1 LIILFSKVKIY
12 IFLVYHIAKPII
24 FKLNYIKMKKI
35 ILLLFLL
42 ISSLGY
48 AQTSN
53 YCSTEV
59 LHLNIPAETASA
71 VNLTI
76 VNTGAT
82 KMKVTVANADIS
94 FLDLLGTITGN
105 PTKSAADSS
114 IPGEISITLTWA
126 AEAPDNVTI
135 QFIQWRKAGAA
146 TWQIN
151 DATTP
156 FTGVCVIIP
165 PGEDA
170 TLSDLQVDSATLT
183 DFAPGKENY
192 DFSLAEGTTVVPTI
206 TGATVNEAGATT
218 VITQATGIPGDA
230 SVVVTASGGIIT
242 KTYTVSFFIA
252 PPTEPTTAAP
262 IPTSLPAD
270 VISVYSDTYTSIA
283 TNLNPGWGQA
293 TTMTEIDLAGNL
305 AMKYANLNYQGIEYA
320 SSDVSAME
328 YIHLDYYTADAT
340 AFQFFLIAGG
350 ENPYDVAATDGITTG
365 EWVSIDIPLSY
376 FLDAGRDLTTAFQFK
391 TTGNNTL
398 YLDNIYFY
406 KSPTATGKVATLS
419 ALEVDGTSVAGFT
432 PNKSTYLVELVGGT
446 TEVPQVTSAT
456 TSDAAASRVITQAS
470 SIPGAASV
478 LVTSQDGSTT
488 KTYTISYFIGA
499 PNTNAPTPPVRE
511 TLDVISIFSDTY
523 NNISDA
529 NYNPDWQQ
537 SGLSSAN
544 VAFQPTGSGNA
555 VLAYPN
561 FNYQGIEFS
570 SAQDLTAMEFLHLDI
585 WTVNG
590 VAPAITVIS
599 SGTEIPHSITNGDG
613 QWQSIEIPVAGITG
627 DVTKAIQLKFTGG
640 NGSSTAIYV
649 DNIYFYKSPTVTGED
664 ATLSALEIDGN
675 TVAGFTPN
683 SQNYLVA
690 LPGGTTVVP
699 QITLATTTDA
709 SASRVITQATAI
721 PGDATVLVTA
731 QDGTTK
737 KTYKLSFFIGA
748 PNVNAPTP
756 PARNAIDVISI
767 FSGTYNNI
775 TGANYNPNWQQSGF
789 SSANAEFQPTGSGN
803 AVLAY
808 TNFNY
813 QGIEFNSVQDITS
826 MEFLHLDIWTV
837 KGVIPTVSVI
847 SSGAVIPHTISNGD
861 GKWQSIEIPVANIT
875 TDLTRTIQL
884 MFNGGNGSPNAIYVD
899 NIYFYKT
906 PSTAGKDA
914 TLSELS
920 IDGVSVLGFT
930 PNSESYLMP
939 LLGGTTIVP
948 QITLATT
955 TDVSATTTIT
965 QAASIPGEASVVV
978 TSQDGTIT
986 KTYKVSFYIG
996 APNVNAPTPI
1006 ARETS
1011 DVISI
1016 FSDAYNNI
1024 IGANYNPDWQ
1034 QSGLSSANI
1043 EFKPAGTGNSVLAY
1057 TNFSYQGIE
1066 FNSVQDLTSMEFLHL
1081 DIWTVNGVIPS
1092 ITVISSGTEIPHTI
1106 TNGDGTWQ
1114 SIDIAVAGITEDITK
1129 AIHLKFNGG
1138 NGFSNAIYVD
1148 NIYFWKAASLGTNN
1162 VEILNFNAFPN
1173 PSQNSWTIKTN
1184 NVNITSI
1191 KVFDLQGKNV
1201 FSSTPNKNTTDIDG
1215 TYLKGGVYFAQIKT
1229 TSGVKIMKLI
1239 KK

>member
-1 LIILFSKVKIY
+1 MKVNQTKCPLFKKFFFSFCVFAFAFFSTYNVFSQTTFSQITQ
-12 IFLVYHIAKPII
+12 VE
-24 FKLNYIKMKKI
+24 NYI
-35 ILLLFLL
+35 
-42 ISSLGY
+42 
-48 AQTSN
+48 SN
-53 YCSTEV
+53 
-59 LHLNIPAETASA
+59 
-71 VNLTI
+71 
-76 VNTGAT
+76 
-82 KMKVTVANADIS
+82 
-94 FLDLLGTITGN
+94 N
-105 PTKSAADSS
+105 PT
-114 IPGEISITLTWA
+114 IN
-126 AEAPDNVTI
+126 AP
-135 QFIQWRKAGAA
+135 
-146 TWQIN
+146 
-151 DATTP
+151 
-156 FTGVCVIIP
+156 
-165 PGEDA
+165 
-170 TLSDLQVDSATLT
+170 
-183 DFAPGKENY
+183 
-192 DFSLAEGTTVVPTI
+192 
-206 TGATVNEAGATT
+206 
-218 VITQATGIPGDA
+218 
-230 SVVVTASGGIIT
+230 
-242 KTYTVSFFIA
+242 A
-252 PPTEPTTAAP
+252 PPA
-262 IPTSLPAD
+262 
-270 VISVYSDTYTSIA
+270 
-283 TNLNPGWGQA
+283 
-293 TTMTEIDLAGNL
+293 
-305 AMKYANLNYQGIEYA
+305 
-320 SSDVSAME
+320 
-328 YIHLDYYTADAT
+328 
-340 AFQFFLIAGG
+340 
-350 ENPYDVAATDGITTG
+350 
-365 EWVSIDIPLSY
+365 
-376 FLDAGRDLTTAFQFK
+376 
-391 TTGNNTL
+391 
-398 YLDNIYFY
+398 
-406 KSPTATGKVATLS
+406 
-419 ALEVDGTSVAGFT
+419 
-432 PNKSTYLVELVGGT
+432 
-446 TEVPQVTSAT
+446 
-456 TSDAAASRVITQAS
+456 
-470 SIPGAASV
+470 
-478 LVTSQDGSTT
+478 
-488 KTYTISYFIGA
+488 
-499 PNTNAPTPPVRE
+499 RE
-511 TLDVISIFSDTY
+511 TLDVISIFSDSY
-523 NNISDA
+523 NNITGA

-537 SGLSSAN
+537 SGFGFAN
-544 VAFQPTGSGNA
+544 TAFEPSGSGNA
-555 VLAYPN
+555 VLAYSN
-561 FNYQGIEFS
+561 FNYQGIEFNS
-570 SAQDLTAMEFLHLDI
+570 VQDITSMEYLHIDI
-585 WTVNG
+585 WTVG
-590 VAPAITVIS
+590 GAVPAISLIS
-599 SGTEIPHSITNGDG
+599 SGTEIPHTIPNGDG
-613 QWQSIEIPVAGITG
+613 AWQSIDIAVAGITG
-627 DVTKAIQLKFTGG
+627 DLTKAIQLKFTGG

-649 DNIYFYKSPTVTGED
+649 DNIYFYKSPTVTGKE

-683 SQNYLVA
+683 SQNYLIA

-737 KTYKLSFFIGA
+737 KTYKVSFFIGA

-906 PSTAGKDA
+906 PSAAGKDA

-920 IDGVSVLGFT
+920 VDGTSVLGFT

-939 LLGGTTIVP
+939 LVGGTTIVP

-955 TDVSATTTIT
+955 TDASATTIIT

-978 TSQDGTIT
+978 TSQDGSIT

-1043 EFKPAGTGNSVLAY
+1043 EFKPAGSENNVLAY
-1057 TNFSYQGIE
+1057 INFSYQGIE

-1092 ITVISSGTEIPHTI
+1092 ITVISSGTEISHTI

-1114 SIDIAVAGITEDITK
+1114 SIDIAVAGITPDITK

-1148 NIYFWKAASLGTNN
+1148 NIYFWKAASLGTND
-1162 VEILNFNAFPN
+1162 VEVLNFKAFPN
-1173 PSQNSWTIKTN
+1173 PSQNSWTIKTDN
-1184 NVNITSI
+1184 ADVTSI

-1201 FSSTPNKNTTDIDG
+1201 FSSTPNTNTTVIDG
-1215 TYLKGGVYFAQIKT
+1215 SNLKGGLYFAKIKT
-1229 TSGVKIMKLI
+1229 VSGVKIMKLI